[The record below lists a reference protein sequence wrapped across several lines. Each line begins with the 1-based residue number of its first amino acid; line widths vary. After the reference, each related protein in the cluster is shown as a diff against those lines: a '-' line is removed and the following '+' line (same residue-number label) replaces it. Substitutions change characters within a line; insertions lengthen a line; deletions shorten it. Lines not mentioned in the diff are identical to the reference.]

1 VGAAVLLVALAGCS
15 TGSGKSAASGDMAAK
30 LSEPREGP
38 QGQPVVA
45 KDVALARSVIR
56 TGSLTVTVRDVD
68 AAARDVVAGAERAG
82 GFLEGEESTLAAG
95 TTLTVRVP
103 PERFTATLDAVSRLG
118 TVVERKVSTTDVT
131 GDVADVDG
139 RLAAAT
145 TSRDRLRDFLAKA
158 TTTGEV
164 TELESDLATREGEL
178 ESLQSRRRALS
189 DQTSYASVTAT
200 LRRTAPPPP
209 ARAATGFRAGLRHGW
224 DVFTATVAVLLVV
237 LGAVAPFAVVVALV
251 GVPLLLRRRRTTT
264 PA

>member
-1 VGAAVLLVALAGCS
+1 MGAAVLVVALAGCS
-15 TGSGKSAASGDMAAK
+15 GSNKMGSAGGEAK
-30 LSEPREGP
+30 MVEPREP
-38 QGQPVVA
+38 VQAEPVVA
-45 KDVALARSVIR
+45 KDRALARSVIR
-56 TGSLTVTVRDVD
+56 TASVTVTVRDVD
-68 AAARDVVAGAERAG
+68 AAARDVVANAERAG
-82 GFLEGEESTLAAG
+82 GFLEGEQSTLAEG

-118 TVVERKVSTTDVT
+118 TVVERTVSTQDVT

-145 TSRDRLRDFLAKA
+145 TSRDRLRGFLTKA

-164 TELESDLATREGEL
+164 RELESELATREGEL
-178 ESLQSRRRALS
+178 ESLQSRLRALS

-209 ARAATGFRAGLRHGW
+209 KVAATGFRGGLRHGW

-237 LGAVAPFAVVVALV
+237 LGAVAPFAAVALVV
-251 GVPLLLRRRRTTT
+251 GVPLLVLRRRRT
-264 PA
+264 A